1 MQHSRTANVTAR
13 ATTRSQISNGT
24 RLLHNVDGRSA
35 SARRFRDLVQ
45 AYEAEIGGTLSE
57 LERGLV
63 RQAAI
68 LSLKT
73 EQMQESVVRGEDV
86 DSDTLIRLSGE
97 ARRILQSLRK
107 RHNGRDPSSSASAIE
122 DLVA

>member
-1 MQHSRTANVTAR
+1 MQHSRTANVTAC
-13 ATTRSQISNGT
+13 ATTRSKVSNGT
-24 RLLHNVDGRSA
+24 RLLQNVDGRSS
-35 SARRFRDLVQ
+35 SARRFRDLVR
-45 AYEAEIGGTLSE
+45 AFEAEVGGTLSE

-73 EQMQESVVRGEDV
+73 EQMQESIVRGDDV

-97 ARRILQSLRK
+97 ARRILASLRK
-107 RHNGRDPSSSASAIE
+107 RHNGRDPSSATAIE

>member
-1 MQHSRTANVTAR
+1 MQHPRTINATAC

-35 SARRFRDLVQ
+35 SARRFRDLVM
-45 AYEAEIGGTLSE
+45 AYEVEIGGTLSE

-63 RQAAI
+63 RQAAA
-68 LSLKT
+68 LSLRS
-73 EQMQESVVRGEDV
+73 EQLQESIVRGEPV

-97 ARRILQSLRK
+97 ARRILASLRK
-107 RHNGRDPSSSASAIE
+107 RHNGRDPSSATAIE

>member
-1 MQHSRTANVTAR
+1 MQHDRTASLAPIATVRSKVT
-13 ATTRSQISNGT
+13 NGT
-24 RLLHNVDGRSA
+24 CLLPNVDGRSA
-35 SARRFRDLVQ
+35 NARRFRDLVR
-45 AYEAEIGGTLSE
+45 AFEVEIGGNLSE

-63 RQAAI
+63 RQAAV

-73 EQMQESVVRGEDV
+73 EQMQESIVNGKDV

-97 ARRILQSLRK
+97 ARRILTSLRK
-107 RHNGRDPSSSASAIE
+107 RPARDRSAAGGIE

>member
-1 MQHSRTANVTAR
+1 MQHSRTTNTTAC
-13 ATTRSQISNGT
+13 ATTRSSISNGT
-24 RLLHNVDGRSA
+24 RLLQNVDGRSA

-45 AYEAEIGGTLSE
+45 AYEAEVGGTLSE

-73 EQMQESVVRGEDV
+73 EQMQESIVRGENV

-97 ARRILQSLRK
+97 ARRILTSLRK
-107 RHNGRDPSSSASAIE
+107 RHNGRDTSSATGIE